1 MLYVWLPAYLICGL
15 YLLAAA
21 VWPLLPL
28 PTAAAQKRLSDKLF
42 RRILLQFGSLFA
54 VVDFMLMRSLCL
66 LSLQDQRLAVM
77 AVMVLET
84 AAALLVTPA
93 VRRGL
98 QLHTSDGETCVTEM
112 ANAKVNLTLCVG
124 KKRPDGYHQVE
135 TVMTG
140 VALGDTVTLERHPGL
155 RDELICLPPV
165 TERVEDNLCMKALR
179 VFFAELGARE
189 EYVTITLTKQIP
201 TQAGLGGGSS
211 DAAAVLRGLRR
222 LYAPQLSDTRLEEMA
237 AQLGSDVP
245 YFIRG
250 GTVLATGR
258 GEQLTTLP
266 PMPPCWFVVVK
277 PEEGYATGAM
287 YSAIDRAG
295 AAKWMDSQAVCQAL
309 AAGNLAGVAAGL
321 DNDFQRVLPEGSAVP
336 EIVETLRQAG
346 ALNAQMTGSGSAVFG
361 LFRDRE
367 AAEAAAAA
375 LQADYPRTFCV
386 SQV

>member
-140 VALGDTVTLERHPGL
+140 VALGDTVTLERHPGI

-222 LYAPQLSDTRLEEMA
+222 LYAPQLSDTRLEELA

-336 EIVETLRQAG
+336 EIVETLRQTG

>member
-140 VALGDTVTLERHPGL
+140 VALGDTVTLERHPGI

-336 EIVETLRQAG
+336 ETLRQAG

>member
-112 ANAKVNLTLCVG
+112 ANGKVNLTLCVG

-140 VALGDTVTLERHPGL
+140 VALGDTVTLERHPGI

>member
-140 VALGDTVTLERHPGL
+140 VALGDTVTLERHPGI

-165 TERVEDNLCMKALR
+165 TERAEDNLCMKALR

-367 AAEAAAAA
+367 AAEAAATA

>member
-1 MLYVWLPAYLICGL
+1 
-15 YLLAAA
+15 
-21 VWPLLPL
+21 
-28 PTAAAQKRLSDKLF
+28 
-42 RRILLQFGSLFA
+42 
-54 VVDFMLMRSLCL
+54 
-66 LSLQDQRLAVM
+66 
-77 AVMVLET
+77 
-84 AAALLVTPA
+84 
-93 VRRGL
+93 
-98 QLHTSDGETCVTEM
+98 
-112 ANAKVNLTLCVG
+112 
-124 KKRPDGYHQVE
+124 
-135 TVMTG
+135 MTG
-140 VALGDTVTLERHPGL
+140 VALGDTVTLERHPGI

-336 EIVETLRQAG
+336 EIVETLRQTG

>member
-140 VALGDTVTLERHPGL
+140 VALGDTVTLERHPGI

-336 EIVETLRQAG
+336 EIVETLRQTG

>member
-140 VALGDTVTLERHPGL
+140 VALGDTVTLERHPGI

-277 PEEGYATGAM
+277 PEEGYATGTM

>member
-336 EIVETLRQAG
+336 EIVETLRQTG

>member
-140 VALGDTVTLERHPGL
+140 VALGDTVTLERHPGI

>member
-98 QLHTSDGETCVTEM
+98 QLHTSDSETCVTEM

-135 TVMTG
+135 TVMTD
-140 VALGDTVTLERHPGL
+140 VALGDTVTLERHPGI

>member
-140 VALGDTVTLERHPGL
+140 VALGDTVTLERHPGI

-179 VFFAELGARE
+179 VFFAEFGARE

-336 EIVETLRQAG
+336 EIVETLRQTG

>member
-140 VALGDTVTLERHPGL
+140 VALGDTVTLERHPGI

-179 VFFAELGARE
+179 VFFAEFGARE

>member
-21 VWPLLPL
+21 VWPLLPF

-140 VALGDTVTLERHPGL
+140 VALGDTVTLERHPGI

-250 GTVLATGR
+250 GTVLATGH

>member
-140 VALGDTVTLERHPGL
+140 VALGDTVTLERHPGIW
-155 RDELICLPPV
+155 DELICLPPV

-179 VFFAELGARE
+179 VFFAEFGARE

-222 LYAPQLSDTRLEEMA
+222 LYAPQLSDTRLEELA

>member
-140 VALGDTVTLERHPGL
+140 VALGDTVTLERHPGI

-179 VFFAELGARE
+179 VFFAEFGARE

-222 LYAPQLSDTRLEEMA
+222 LYAPQLSDTRLEELA

>member
-140 VALGDTVTLERHPGL
+140 VALGDTVTLERHPGI

-179 VFFAELGARE
+179 VFCAELGARE

>member
-140 VALGDTVTLERHPGL
+140 VALGDTVTLERHPGI

-258 GEQLTTLP
+258 GEQLTSLP

>member
-28 PTAAAQKRLSDKLF
+28 PTVAAQKRLSDKLF

-140 VALGDTVTLERHPGL
+140 VALGDTVTLERHPGI

-336 EIVETLRQAG
+336 EIVETLRQTG

>member
-21 VWPLLPL
+21 VWPLLPF

-140 VALGDTVTLERHPGL
+140 VALGDTVTLERHPGI

>member
-140 VALGDTVTLERHPGL
+140 VALGDTVTLERHPGI

-179 VFFAELGARE
+179 VFFAEFGARE

-336 EIVETLRQAG
+336 EIVETLRQTG

-367 AAEAAAAA
+367 AAEAAATA